1 MKKGKDFIGYIWV
14 IGLVIGLIALSNGWV
29 GLSSA
34 AEQTQK
40 GGTLIFAVGNECST
54 YDGHQDSTYGLLHPA
69 SPHYSQL
76 LKFDEDNYPKIIGD
90 LAESWT
96 VSKDHKTYTFK
107 IRKGVKFH
115 DGSLLTSKDIKAT
128 YDKIVFPPQGVVSLR
143 QPFYSSVEKIEAP
156 ILKLSSFI

>member
-1 MKKGKDFIGYIWV
+1 MKKGKNFIRFIWV
-14 IGLVIGLIALSNGWV
+14 CGWIIGFMALFLGSIGISM
-29 GLSSA
+29 A
-34 AEQTQK
+34 AEKPQK

-115 DGSLLTSKDIKAT
+115 DGSLLTSKISK
-128 YDKIVFPPQGVVSLR
+128 PPTKRSYFLPR
-143 QPFYSSVEKIEAP
+143 A
-156 ILKLSSFI
+156 